1 VAGEGVS
8 LTVNGREAEIPLT
21 GYQHF

>member
-1 VAGEGVS
+1 VAGEGVN
-8 LTVNGREAEIPLT
+8 LIVNGRDIAASLT